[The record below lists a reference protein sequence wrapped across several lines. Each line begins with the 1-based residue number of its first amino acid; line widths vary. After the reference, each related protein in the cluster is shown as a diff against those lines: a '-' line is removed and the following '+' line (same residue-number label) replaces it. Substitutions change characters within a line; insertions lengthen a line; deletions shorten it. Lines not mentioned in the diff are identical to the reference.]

1 MKPTIATL
9 DLVLNAAKNAA
20 QSSISKR
27 DLSKEVVI
35 ESVTTRVIDT
45 KKSPWILFEVLIIYH
60 AFGSTVEPNDDLS
73 IMVPWNSNDNSLGKI
88 QGKSF

>member
-9 DLVLNAAKNAA
+9 DLVLNAAKSTA

-27 DLSKEVVI
+27 DLSKDVII

-45 KKSPWILFEVLIIYH
+45 KNPPWILFEVLIIYH
-60 AFGSTVEPNDDLS
+60 AYDKTLEPNDDLS
-73 IMVPWNSNDNSLGKI
+73 ILVPWNSDDNSLGKI